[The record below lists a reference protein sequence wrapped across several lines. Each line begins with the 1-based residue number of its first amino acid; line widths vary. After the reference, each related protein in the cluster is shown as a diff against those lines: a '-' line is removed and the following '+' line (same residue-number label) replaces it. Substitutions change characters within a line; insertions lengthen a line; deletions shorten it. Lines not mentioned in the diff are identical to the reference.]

1 MKKYFLV
8 LLLAA
13 YAFSPH
19 YLNGEEKRN
28 IEVGV
33 LADTHYSPDRMKQIN
48 HSFNRIASYGLQ
60 PEKTDASIFLAGNKT
75 ARDRYKRILVLFY
88 SIFTPEMY
96 AGMEDYVRSGG
107 LLIMNSPMDQTDMNG
122 NYVFDKGTDKTIRNR
137 IHGIHAFANVKLKNI
152 AVKLE
157 SPLTKGLENGKVHE
171 SSSMMSET
179 KETGATVIVTATAFR
194 TWGSQKNQETP
205 IKNMP
210 VLAFLHL
217 GEGAFIYIGIPDNET
232 LFRNC
237 FSREVLDWLT
247 NN

>member
-1 MKKYFLV
+1 MT
-8 LLLAA
+8 
-13 YAFSPH
+13 
-19 YLNGEEKRN
+19 R
-28 IEVGV
+28 
-33 LADTHYSPDRMKQIN
+33 
-48 HSFNRIASYGLQ
+48 
-60 PEKTDASIFLAGNKT
+60 
-75 ARDRYKRILVLFY
+75 
-88 SIFTPEMY
+88 
-96 AGMEDYVRSGG
+96 
-107 LLIMNSPMDQTDMNG
+107 
-122 NYVFDKGTDKTIRNR
+122 
-137 IHGIHAFANVKLKNI
+137 
-152 AVKLE
+152 
-157 SPLTKGLENGKVHE
+157 GLENGKVHE

-237 FSREVLDWLT
+237 FSKEVLDWLT